1 MTNRKFQE
9 NMTGEISKHRSGI
22 KRIKPGLSL
31 GLLAL
36 LFLACYNPFSPPVL
50 GPSGLKLVAFQNSPD
65 SVLYNFKYAYENRD
79 SIVYENCLDEDF
91 IFTYWDQ
98 SKTGE
103 GIEET
108 ELLRSEDVKVTK
120 ALFRSYED
128 IKLDKWLVEPA
139 SDTGVGEEV
148 WKVRNVEFHLS
159 VRDIDGE
166 YQNLD
171 ATGKAEF
178 LFRRSER
185 DNLWRIVRWIDR
197 STI

>member
-1 MTNRKFQE
+1 VRKIFSMSYLSKSSLRIYFCSLHFAFCILQF
-9 NMTGEISKHRSGI
+9 TICILISGC
-22 KRIKPGLSL
+22 
-31 GLLAL
+31 
-36 LFLACYNPFSPPVL
+36 FNPFSPSVIGPGVL
-50 GPSGLKLVAFQNSPD
+50 KPIAPQVDPD

-79 SIVYENCLDEDF
+79 SVVYENCLDEGF

-128 IKLDKWLVEPA
+128 IKLDKWVVEPA
-139 SDTGVGEEV
+139 SDTSVGEEI

-178 LFRRSER
+178 LFRRSEK

-197 STI
+197 SVI